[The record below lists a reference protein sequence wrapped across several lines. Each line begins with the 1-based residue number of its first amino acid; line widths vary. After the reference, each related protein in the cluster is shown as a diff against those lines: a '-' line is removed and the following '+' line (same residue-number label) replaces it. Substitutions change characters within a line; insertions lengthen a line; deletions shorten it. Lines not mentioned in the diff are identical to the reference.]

1 MSIYAKLQKAR
12 KLLNDSDL
20 QKSGKNAFGT
30 GFKYFELKDFMPKVN
45 EIFADLG
52 LLGATDF
59 SGETMAT
66 LTIYDTDELT
76 GGACLVFSCPKAEAG
91 LRQGTPIQNVGAVQT
106 YIRRYLWVQAMEI
119 TEDDQIDALADDQ
132 KISQTDINKQRQKT
146 EAPPPPTLPQLKAK
160 LEGAKDLP
168 TLTAVWSGIPNKY
181 KVQEL
186 INLKDACKAKLQGPS
201 VEDKIMGCKTK
212 DDLIA
217 LCNTLPPGDEA
228 KYDLLIGEKMDEF
241 MGIPAP

>member
-1 MSIYAKLQKAR
+1 MNIYAKLQKAR
-12 KLLNDSDL
+12 KLLNDCDI

-45 EIFADLG
+45 EIFVELG

-66 LTIYDTDELT
+66 LTIYDTDEPAT
-76 GGACLVFSCPKAEAG
+76 ELVFSCPKAEAG
-91 LRQGTPIQNVGAVQT
+91 LRQGTPIQNVGAMQQ

-119 TEDDQIDALADDQ
+119 TEDDQIDSLADDQ
-132 KISQTDINKQRQKT
+132 KISQADINKQRQKT
-146 EAPPPPTLPQLKAK
+146 ESPPPPTLPQLKAK

-168 TLTAVWSGIPNKY
+168 TLVAIWSGIPNKY

-186 INLKDACKAKLQGPS
+186 INLKDACKAKLQEPS
-201 VEDKIMGCKTK
+201 VEDKIMGCKSK
-212 DDLIA
+212 EELIA
-217 LCNTLPPGDEA
+217 LCNSLPPGDET
-228 KYDLLIGEKMDEF
+228 KYDLIIAEKMDEF